1 MTVGATPARPALAT
15 VVIPTYN
22 DAHLLIGALERF
34 KQQAWPNVEI
44 VIADD
49 GSDEPVERQVHQWP
63 GYDERITVVR
73 RAKNGGVPAALQ
85 TGLEH
90 ARGEFVHLSSTNDLA
105 ETDFL
110 QTSIAALERH
120 PGAGMCFCDAGIV
133 MDPGNDR
140 EPFPLHLA
148 SRETWLAPDDFAARL
163 RRRPFHIS
171 SNTVVFRTRAIRAT
185 GGCRPELEV
194 YGDWFACMV
203 TALRDGAVYI
213 PRVMAYSRV
222 HSGAYS
228 ARPRGRDARVKL
240 AAAAIRAIAY
250 EAPDVLAR
258 LRRSAALSD
267 LGLPVLLGLLRE
279 EGARAVVTAD
289 TLWVALLRTGWR
301 GMLPRSGRR
310 LLRRLTMRAQAA

>member
-1 MTVGATPARPALAT
+1 MTAGLTPAGPALAT

-34 KQQAWPNVEI
+34 KQQTWPNVEI
-44 VIADD
+44 IIADD
-49 GSDEPVERQVHQWP
+49 GSDEPVEPQVRKWP
-63 GYDERITVVR
+63 GYDERIKVVR

-85 TGLEH
+85 TGLEY
-90 ARGEFVHLSSTNDLA
+90 AGGEFVHLSSTNDLA
-105 ETDFL
+105 EPDFL
-110 QTSIAALERH
+110 QTSIAALQRH
-120 PGAGMCFCDAGIV
+120 PGAGMCFCDAGII

-140 EPFPLHLA
+140 EPFPLRLA
-148 SRETWLAPDDFAARL
+148 RRETWLAPDEFADRL

-171 SNTVVFRTRAIRAT
+171 SNAVVFRTNAIKAT
-185 GGCRPELEV
+185 GGCRPELEL

-203 TALRDGAVYI
+203 TALREGAVYI

-222 HSGAYS
+222 HAGAYS
-228 ARPRGRDARVKL
+228 ARPRGREARVKL
-240 AAAAIRAIAY
+240 AAAAIRAIAA
-250 EAPDVLAR
+250 EGPDVLAR

-267 LGLPVLLGLLRE
+267 LGLPVLLGLVRDPQ
-279 EGARAVVTAD
+279 ARAVVTAD

-310 LLRRLTMRAQAA
+310 LLRRLTMRVQAA